1 MTVTRHGAPSTPYGP
16 AAGALP
22 GGSPTPPAGPHGYDW
37 RYAPP
42 ARRGNKLVT
51 AGLVTTALIAL
62 AALAV
67 GIAALVTRP
76 TPAPGAPSS
85 SAAAS
90 PSTTPTGD
98 TSAAD
103 RALCTAIAPLMAE
116 SDRFSN
122 AWTDLGEPG
131 TPARDR
137 ATPKFISDTLDWIGR
152 AQPMLD
158 QHPDVD
164 PFFRRS
170 LQRFIDDLHLL
181 VVDLRPGPL
190 TSYAK
195 ALYADGV
202 GAYSGPLHI
211 CDGLG
216 IKW

>member
-1 MTVTRHGAPSTPYGP
+1 
-16 AAGALP
+16 
-22 GGSPTPPAGPHGYDW
+22 
-37 RYAPP
+37 
-42 ARRGNKLVT
+42 
-51 AGLVTTALIAL
+51 
-62 AALAV
+62 
-67 GIAALVTRP
+67 
-76 TPAPGAPSS
+76 
-85 SAAAS
+85 
-90 PSTTPTGD
+90 
-98 TSAAD
+98 
-103 RALCTAIAPLMAE
+103 MAE

-131 TPARDR
+131 TPARDT
-137 ATPKFISDTLDWIGR
+137 ATPKFVSDTLNWIGR
-152 AQPMLD
+152 AQPILD

-164 PFFRRS
+164 PYFQRS

>member
-1 MTVTRHGAPSTPYGP
+1 M
-16 AAGALP
+16 
-22 GGSPTPPAGPHGYDW
+22 
-37 RYAPP
+37 
-42 ARRGNKLVT
+42 
-51 AGLVTTALIAL
+51 TTALIAL

-67 GIAALVTRP
+67 GIVSLVTRP
-76 TPAPGAPSS
+76 APAPAAATPAPV
-85 SAAAS
+85 AAA
-90 PSTTPTGD
+90 PNATPASD

-131 TPARDR
+131 TPARDA